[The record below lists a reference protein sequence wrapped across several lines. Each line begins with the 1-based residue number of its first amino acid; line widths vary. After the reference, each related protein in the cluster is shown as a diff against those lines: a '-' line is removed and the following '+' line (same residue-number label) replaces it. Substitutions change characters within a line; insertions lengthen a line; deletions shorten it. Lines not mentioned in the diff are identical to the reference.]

1 MGLVGFKN
9 IYLIG
14 TSHISP
20 ESSRDVGKFI
30 SELRPEVVALELDPG
45 RLRAL
50 FEVKQAKFGFKDI
63 KSVGFKGFI
72 FSLLGAWA
80 ERKLGEKVGTVPG
93 VEMKRAIKS
102 AKLVDA
108 KLALIDQDIRLTLR
122 KLSKNI
128 SWRDKFNFLREI
140 LKSVVWRKSSI
151 SFDLSSV
158 PSDEVISVLV
168 EEVKK
173 TYPGIYKVLIAE
185 RNIIMAKRLIKL
197 AHENKSVVAVV
208 GAGHID
214 GMRNFIEKHYD

>member
-72 FSLLGAWA
+72 FALLGAWA

-102 AKLVDA
+102 AK
-108 KLALIDQDIRLTLR
+108 
-122 KLSKNI
+122 
-128 SWRDKFNFLREI
+128 
-140 LKSVVWRKSSI
+140 
-151 SFDLSSV
+151 
-158 PSDEVISVLV
+158 
-168 EEVKK
+168 
-173 TYPGIYKVLIAE
+173 
-185 RNIIMAKRLIKL
+185 
-197 AHENKSVVAVV
+197 
-208 GAGHID
+208 
-214 GMRNFIEKHYD
+214 